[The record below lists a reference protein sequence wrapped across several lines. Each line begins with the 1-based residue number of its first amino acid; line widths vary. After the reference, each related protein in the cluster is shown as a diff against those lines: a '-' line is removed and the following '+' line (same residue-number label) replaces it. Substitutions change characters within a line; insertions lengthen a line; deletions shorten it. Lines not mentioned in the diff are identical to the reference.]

1 MMTETGKLILKLTVL
16 IVPSIIV
23 LFTLY
28 GGPKGGGIGGGGY
41 DLSELVYSGLLTVF
55 IFGWNIW
62 VLVALSTAKTPA
74 ARLSNQILLGIGIAA
89 LIVAAVWFFK
99 QVR

>member
-16 IVPSIIV
+16 IVPTAIV

-28 GGPKGGGIGGGGY
+28 GGPKGNGGGGGGY

-74 ARLSNQILLGIGIAA
+74 ARLNNQLLLCIAIIA

-99 QVR
+99 QLR